1 MNGCQVPTFVT
12 QLEPNLNHTDIS
24 THSTNKL
31 NEDGHNL
38 TCSVD
43 RGRNQALEKPH
54 ITSNMLEKQT
64 DPTTNSNTK
73 ANDNRK
79 YSQNLIISY

>member
-1 MNGCQVPTFVT
+1 MSV
-12 QLEPNLNHTDIS
+12 H
-24 THSTNKL
+24 
-31 NEDGHNL
+31 
-38 TCSVD
+38 VD

-79 YSQNLIISY
+79 HSQT